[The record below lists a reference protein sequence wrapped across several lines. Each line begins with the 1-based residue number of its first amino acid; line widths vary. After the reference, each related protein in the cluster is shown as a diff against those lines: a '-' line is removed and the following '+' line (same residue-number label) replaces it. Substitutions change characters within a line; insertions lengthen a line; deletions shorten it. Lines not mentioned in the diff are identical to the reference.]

1 MNANEIKIA
10 QDANKTICI
19 VDVSRTF
26 DLIAARAAGAD
37 VEKLLI
43 AQPDNAKQ
51 ARETTESV
59 ARSGVA
65 DVIVIHGTITGWA
78 HAAILEA
85 AKRSKTE
92 IRFAA

>member
-10 QDANKTICI
+10 QDNGKTICI

-26 DLIAARAAGAD
+26 DLLATRAAGAD

-43 AQPDNAKQ
+43 SQPDNAKQ
-51 ARETTESV
+51 AREITESV

-65 DVIVIHGTITGWA
+65 EIIVIHGTITGWA

-85 AKRSKTE
+85 AKRFGTE
-92 IRFAA
+92 IRFVA